1 MFQKLAQASR
11 LNDSGGF
18 PYLRSH
24 PLTTERIGDM
34 QARIGA
40 HAISTNSSAG
50 TWEHV
55 LMAGRARALM
65 STRVEDIE
73 NLSKTYEAAQQTT
86 EKNPQRLASVA
97 YAAAMAY
104 AKQRD
109 MDKARLAA
117 KSLVP
122 LVADDPVGVREVK
135 WLLADIERQAGNPN
149 GCLSG
154 LREQHKQRAWV
165 LLRAQCQ
172 LATKDIAMAR
182 SAAESIQL
190 RLAQFPRDPLAWDMV
205 AQAYEQIGQP
215 LQAIRAD
222 AESRAVRWDEIAAID
237 RLRAGQDLAKRL
249 TQQGKMDLAAQQEA
263 YIIDS
268 RLRTLE
274 AIRLELLRP
283 QP

>member
-1 MFQKLAQASR
+1 
-11 LNDSGGF
+11 
-18 PYLRSH
+18 
-24 PLTTERIGDM
+24 M

-65 STRVEDIE
+65 STRVQDME
-73 NLSKTYEAAQQTT
+73 NLTKTYEAEQQAT
-86 EKNPQRLASVA
+86 EKNPLRLASVA
-97 YAAAMAY
+97 YAAAMGY
-104 AKQRD
+104 AKQRQ
-109 MDKARLAA
+109 MDKAREAA
-117 KSLVP
+117 QALVP
-122 LVADDPVGVREVK
+122 LVANDPVGMREVK
-135 WLLADIERQAGNPN
+135 WLLADIERQAGNPRE
-149 GCLSG
+149 CLNG
-154 LREQHKQRAWV
+154 LRDSHKQRAWV
-165 LLRAQCQ
+165 LLRSQCQ

-182 SAAESIQL
+182 SAAENIQL
-190 RLAQFPRDPLAWDMV
+190 WLAQFPRDPLAWDLV
-205 AQAYEQIGQP
+205 AQAYEYIGQP

-237 RLRAGQDLAKRL
+237 RLRAGQDLAKRF

>member
-34 QARIGA
+34 QARIGVN
-40 HAISTNSSAG
+40 AISTNSSVG

-55 LMAGRARALM
+55 LMAGRAKALM

-73 NLSKTYEAAQQTT
+73 NLTKSYEAEQQTT
-86 EKNPQRLASVA
+86 EKNPQRQAMVA
-97 YAAAMAY
+97 YAAAMGY
-104 AKQRD
+104 AKQRS

-117 KSLVP
+117 QSLVP
-122 LVADDPVGVREVK
+122 LVADDPVGLREVK
-135 WLLADIERQAGNPN
+135 WLLADTERQAGNPN
-149 GCLSG
+149 GCLNG
-154 LREQHKQRAWV
+154 LRDQHKQRAWV

-172 LATKDIAMAR
+172 LASQDKAMAR
-182 SAAESIQL
+182 RAANDLQL
-190 RLAQFPRDPLAWDMV
+190 WLAQFPRDPLAWDV
-205 AQAYEQIGQP
+205 AAQIYQQIGQP

-222 AESRAVRWDEIAAID
+222 AESRAVRWDEVAAID
-237 RLRAGQDLAKRL
+237 RLRAGQDLAKRMS
-249 TQQGKMDLAAQQEA
+249 QQGQLDLAAQQEA

-274 AIRLELLRP
+274 RIRIEILRP